1 MDFSAFK
8 AGPAGNVFAGLGEE
22 WTDVLHRSESFEH
35 LRRTVVARNAHR
47 TGCFVA
53 AARHYAKTCS
63 SGERRLLLAV
73 CTVCDFG
80 HLADD
85 LAAGRAWQDITMG
98 CDARYR
104 AAIAACVM
112 EAP

>member
-1 MDFSAFK
+1 MPNDAC
-8 AGPAGNVFAGLGEE
+8 
-22 WTDVLHRSESFEH
+22 DV
-35 LRRTVVARNAHR
+35 RRRP
-47 TGCFVA
+47 
-53 AARHYAKTCS
+53 YS

-73 CTVCDFG
+73 YTVCDFG
-80 HLADD
+80 HLAD
-85 LAAGRAWQDITMG
+85 GRARQDITMG